1 MNILTMKN
9 KFYLASFLFLFIA
22 GNQTISAQN
31 NTNSSTQVKNLIAK
45 KRVFNSKFGYGFR
58 VQIFYGDETKAR
70 SLQNK
75 FKVNYPNVLT
85 KLDYEQPYWKVQ
97 VGNYKTR
104 LEADKAMVN
113 FSEKFSGLIVI
124 PLGR

>member
-1 MNILTMKN
+1 MKN

-22 GNQTISAQN
+22 GNHSISAQN
-31 NTNSSTQVKNLIAK
+31 TTNSSTPIKNLMAK
-45 KRVFNSKFGYGFR
+45 KRAFNSKFGYGFR

-75 FKVNYPNVLT
+75 FRGNFPNVYT
-85 KLDYEQPYWKVQ
+85 KLDYDQPYWKVQ

-104 LEADKAMVN
+104 LEADKAMVS

-124 PLGR
+124 PLGK